1 MTLVLI
7 EGYKKNPKKKN
18 IKWLVLSF
26 GTLLSIIV
34 ICFSISHYRIERSK
48 QCCNKICKR
57 AYIGNEVIAC
67 QDNYVWCQ
75 WDSSATAY
83 QMMTTL
89 TDDLKKWSAEN
100 GNVIYEPCDE

>member
-7 EGYKKNPKKKN
+7 EGYKKKSKKIN
-18 IKWLVLSF
+18 TKWLIILPSIPVL
-26 GTLLSIIV
+26 IIV
-34 ICFSISHYRIERSK
+34 GYFSVSHYRVERFER
-48 QCCNKICKR
+48 CCNKICKR

-67 QDNYVWCQ
+67 HDGYVWCQ
-75 WDSSATAY
+75 WDRSATAY

-100 GNVIYEPCDE
+100 GNVIHEPCDE